1 MHRQIYEAHP
11 HINSIILT
19 QSPYLMAFASGTA
32 DFNVRTIPE
41 SWIFLQDVQTV
52 PFGGQ
57 FYGHDKVITSLSKS
71 SPVVLI
77 KNDCVVVT
85 GDKLLQTFDYLEVAE
100 FSAKSLVLAASIGS
114 LVPINDEQVNEL
126 RAAFIKE

>member
-1 MHRQIYEAHP
+1 
-11 HINSIILT
+11 
-19 QSPYLMAFASGTA
+19 
-32 DFNVRTIPE
+32 
-41 SWIFLQDVQTV
+41 LQDVQTV

-57 FYGHDKVITSLSKS
+57 FYGYDKVITSLSKS